1 MLSMSDSHY
10 IPGKQKEQPL
20 PIEILAGQAV
30 TQEMTPI
37 EKMIPLEASI
47 ETTPDTPATSP
58 KFQKSEIELTQHR
71 SRKMIH
77 QNQTSA
83 KMGQLLK
90 QVKKNEVEIHEMRKS
105 IKSLDRMESMALRT
119 NQQLMKQLRLQ
130 LFQLRKQMT
139 RIQIE
144 FRRMRTVPTPGLRS
158 RKARVSGGR
167 TTRKLRHRESIP
179 IIQARIKSLKRTRIR
194 SASK

>member
-10 IPGKQKEQPL
+10 VPEKQKEPTL
-20 PIEILAGQAV
+20 PIEILAGQTV

-47 ETTPDTPATSP
+47 ETSVDTIATPP
-58 KFQKSEIELTQHR
+58 KFSKSGIKLTQHR
-71 SRKMIH
+71 LGKMIR
-77 QNQTSA
+77 QKKASA

-90 QVKKNEVEIHEMRKS
+90 QVKKNEFEIHEMRKS
-105 IKSLDRMESMALRT
+105 IRSLDRMESMALRT
-119 NQQLMKQLRLQ
+119 NQQSMKQLRLQ

-144 FRRMRTVPTPGLRS
+144 IRRMRTVRAPGLRI
-158 RKARVSGGR
+158 RKAGISGYKATRELSSKESLPNTLGKIKGR
-167 TTRKLRHRESIP
+167 
-179 IIQARIKSLKRTRIR
+179 KRMRIR
-194 SASK
+194 TSSK

>member
-1 MLSMSDSHY
+1 MSDSHY

-47 ETTPDTPATSP
+47 DTPPDTSATSP
-58 KFQKSEIELTQHR
+58 KFQKSEIELTQRR
-71 SRKMIH
+71 SRKMIN
-77 QNQTSA
+77 QKQTSA

-144 FRRMRTVPTPGLRS
+144 FRRMRTVPTPGLRT
-158 RKARVSGGR
+158 RKARLSGGR
-167 TTRKLRHRESIP
+167 TTRKLRHKERIP

>member
-1 MLSMSDSHY
+1 MSDSHY
-10 IPGKQKEQPL
+10 IPEKQKEPPV
-20 PIEILAGQAV
+20 PIELVAGQAV

-47 ETTPDTPATSP
+47 ETSADTPATAP
-58 KFQKSEIELTQHR
+58 KFPKPEIKLTQHR
-71 SRKMIH
+71 LRKMMR
-77 QNQTSA
+77 QKQAGA

-105 IKSLDRMESMALRT
+105 IKSLDRMESIALRT

-130 LFQLRKQMT
+130 LVQLQKQVT

-144 FRRMRTVPTPGLRS
+144 FRRMRTVPAPGLRI
-158 RKARVSGGR
+158 RRAGVSGNK
-167 TTRKLRHRESIP
+167 TTRKLSSRESIP
-179 IIQARIKSLKRTRIR
+179 ITQAKIKGRKRTRIKT
-194 SASK
+194 SSK